1 MPSSYRTVAG
11 DVWDMIAYKLYGST
25 AYTSQLI
32 RANNEYAGTVVFN
45 AGIELVVPEVDTA
58 SVSNTLA
65 PPWRA

>member
-1 MPSSYRTVAG
+1 
-11 DVWDMIAYKLYGST
+11 MIAYKLYGST

-32 RANNEYAGTVVFN
+32 RANSEYAGTVVFN

>member
-1 MPSSYRTVAG
+1 MPNKYTTVAG

-32 RANNEYAGTVVFN
+32 RANSEYAGTVVFDT
-45 AGIELVVPEVDTA
+45 GIKLVVPEVDTA

-65 PPWRA
+65 PPWRS